1 MKSAFD
7 FAIQVKFSGT
17 EESRRS
23 YQKTGATDTW
33 GESDKGQAVH
43 FVDQCFS
50 QDICIRI
57 TQSA

>member
-23 YQKTGATDTW
+23 YQKTGATDT
-33 GESDKGQAVH
+33 
-43 FVDQCFS
+43 
-50 QDICIRI
+50 
-57 TQSA
+57 